1 MAPFFAEALAALA
14 SGGANEN
21 FCRFVSAAPVDI
33 LVFEDTAIN
42 DEGELIGS
50 ERVEVGMPSP
60 WIYAPSDTVR
70 VKYRTGK
77 GSTWVSLGRV
87 NCTKGAT
94 LRVL

>member
-1 MAPFFAEALAALA
+1 MAPILAAALVALA
-14 SGGANEN
+14 SGGANQN
-21 FCRFVSAAPVDI
+21 FCRFVSAISVDV

-42 DEGELIGS
+42 DEGELIAS
-50 ERVEVGMPSP
+50 EPVAPGAPSP

-77 GSTWVSLGRV
+77 GGPWIPLGRV
-87 NCTKGAT
+87 TCTKGAT